1 MQNFVSDQIFD
12 WPHQLSDFYLISYF
26 SYLILTRILADHD
39 ARERKMNMTVTYL
52 ILLPEVPL
60 TLILNFYNKIL
71 KKKKTFE
78 RKKIG
83 NILKFFCFFLLF
95 YLMIKQSWNNMLVHC
110 IYLK

>member
-26 SYLILTRILADHD
+26 SYLILTRILADQD

-52 ILLPEVPL
+52 ILFPEVSL

-71 KKKKTFE
+71 KKKAFE
-78 RKKIG
+78 WKK
-83 NILKFFCFFLLF
+83 NWQYSKVFFVLFLL
-95 YLMIKQSWNNMLVHC
+95 ND
-110 IYLK
+110 

>member
-26 SYLILTRILADHD
+26 SYLILTRILADQD

-52 ILLPEVPL
+52 ILFPEVSL

-71 KKKKTFE
+71 KKKAFE
-78 RKKIG
+78 RKK
-83 NILKFFCFFLLF
+83 NWQYSKVFFVLFLL
-95 YLMIKQSWNNMLVHC
+95 NV
-110 IYLK
+110 

>member
-26 SYLILTRILADHD
+26 SYLILTRILADQD

-52 ILLPEVPL
+52 ILFPEVSL

-71 KKKKTFE
+71 KKKAFE
-78 RKKIG
+78 RKKICQYS
-83 NILKFFCFFLLF
+83 KVFFVLFLL
-95 YLMIKQSWNNMLVHC
+95 ND
-110 IYLK
+110 